1 MHTSYFPSHQYTII
15 ILLGSQVENLAIE
28 ESNNNIEKSSS
39 KKMKSPKFELP
50 PPAKGKTLVD
60 TVINTDIDTLFQ
72 VQYYN
77 SHYLLSYIQKK
88 FLNKNINIA
97 YSIPIF
103 ILVDLRG
110 RFLF

>member
-1 MHTSYFPSHQYTII
+1 MHTFTPLDHYLLSHQYIVI
-15 ILLGSQVENLAIE
+15 ILLGSQVENLVIE

-77 SHYLLSYIQKK
+77 SHYLLSGQS
-88 FLNKNINIA
+88 FLIKENQHCI
-97 YSIPIF
+97 Y
-103 ILVDLRG
+103 
-110 RFLF
+110 

>member
-1 MHTSYFPSHQYTII
+1 MHTSISLDHYLLSHQYILI
-15 ILLGSQVENLAIE
+15 ILLGSQVENLVIE

-77 SHYLLSYIQKK
+77 SHYLLSHIQN
-88 FLNKNINIA
+88 L
-97 YSIPIF
+97 IPE
-103 ILVDLRG
+103 
-110 RFLF
+110 

>member
-1 MHTSYFPSHQYTII
+1 MHTSFYHDHYLLSHQYTLI
-15 ILLGSQVENLAIE
+15 ILLGSQVENLVIE

-77 SHYLLSYIQKK
+77 SHYLL
-88 FLNKNINIA
+88 
-97 YSIPIF
+97 
-103 ILVDLRG
+103 
-110 RFLF
+110 